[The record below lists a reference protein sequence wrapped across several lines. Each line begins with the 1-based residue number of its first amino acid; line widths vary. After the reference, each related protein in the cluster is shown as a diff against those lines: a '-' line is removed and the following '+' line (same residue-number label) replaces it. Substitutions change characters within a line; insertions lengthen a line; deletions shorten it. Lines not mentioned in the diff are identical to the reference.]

1 MWRWSGGQNVIN
13 VLMDPEL
20 YNDKLLSLDP
30 VTMVEGC
37 PDSWA
42 RQGRDVT
49 VKIIPVKREIYTS
62 IKARHL
68 RWWREGWCNMLDT
81 SQETNSPP
89 IWIIL
94 SPIFRDTIARYPG
107 Q

>member
-42 RQGRDVT
+42 G
-49 VKIIPVKREIYTS
+49 
-62 IKARHL
+62 
-68 RWWREGWCNMLDT
+68 M
-81 SQETNSPP
+81 
-89 IWIIL
+89 
-94 SPIFRDTIARYPG
+94 
-107 Q
+107 